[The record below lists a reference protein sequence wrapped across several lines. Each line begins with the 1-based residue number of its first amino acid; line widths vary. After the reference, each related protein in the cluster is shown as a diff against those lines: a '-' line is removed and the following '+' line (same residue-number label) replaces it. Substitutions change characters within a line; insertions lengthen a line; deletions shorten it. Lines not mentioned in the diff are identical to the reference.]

1 MNTSKLISITN
12 ASNSLK
18 AIRPL
23 IETAKSSHYQIMVN
37 NVIYDLYRMSLQKF
51 KRYLN
56 NAADRQTYLENP
68 SAYVSIEQL
77 NMFIATYNRNTEF
90 KKYLIFK
97 LNMIKSCLIDKRV
110 AISYDTFTTNI
121 CLAANALPY

>member
-1 MNTSKLISITN
+1 M
-12 ASNSLK
+12 
-18 AIRPL
+18 P
-23 IETAKSSHYQIMVN
+23 
-37 NVIYDLYRMSLQKF
+37 LQKF

-56 NAADRQTYLENP
+56 NAADRQTYLEIP

-97 LNMIKSCLIDKRV
+97 LNMIKSCMVDKRV
-110 AISYDTFTTNI
+110 VISYDTFTTNI